1 MLSIRPTNKGKWG
14 LWLAAIFSTGL
25 AVMFLDRQGAAVAQ
39 GADDKQTACSEEKK
53 SSAVIALALQLRPG
67 YDGIALIDRQNGTIC
82 IYQYAGTSA
91 GGKLTL
97 LATRNYRYDC
107 QLEDYNTA
115 EPGPAAVKELVERAR
130 KLKESHRPDS
140 PQQD

>member
-1 MLSIRPTNKGKWG
+1 MQPANKGRWG
-14 LWLAAIFSTGL
+14 LLLVAIFSTGL
-25 AVMFLDRQGAAVAQ
+25 AVTFLGRQGAAVEQ
-39 GADDKQTACSEEKK
+39 SCSEKQAVSAEEKK
-53 SSAVIALALQLRPG
+53 PSEVIVLALQLRPG
-67 YDGIALIDRQNGTIC
+67 YDGIALIDRENYTIC

-107 QLEDYNTA
+107 QLEDFNTA

-130 KLKESHRPDS
+130 KLKETHSLDS